1 MTKKTASSAAP
12 AVSLD
17 LVERLGADVSRRLEG
32 LASFVDRLGQ
42 EPLGPDGQACLRAID
57 ETLSDVRELL
67 ARANDL
73 NAARVGALSIEP
85 RPQALRLLM
94 DDLETRWAVE
104 AAAVGA
110 TLLVSYDGEPDA
122 AVMADPRRIGQIF
135 DALIGRALGDAG
147 RGAVE
152 ASLKARETAEGM
164 VIEGRVRDNGDWSPD
179 QAAGVFR
186 AGVDNA
192 DMNLSVGL
200 GMALARRL
208 AQAMGGKASAEANVG
223 PGVTITFELTL
234 PVALIAEPAEAEP
247 IAGAHR
253 VAHVLIVDDNAT
265 NRMVVEALCETF
277 DCTSEQVED
286 GVEAVEAARSG
297 RFDIILMDIKMPRMD
312 GVEATRTIRELPGKA
327 GVTPIIA
334 LTAKA
339 APADIQSY
347 LSAGMQNLVEKPI
360 APERLLEAMNTALAA
375 AEGVA
380 NDRAVA

>member
-1 MTKKTASSAAP
+1 MTKKPASSAAH
-12 AVSLD
+12 AVSLN

-57 ETLSDVRELL
+57 ETLTDVRELL
-67 ARANDL
+67 ARATDL
-73 NAARVGALSIEP
+73 NAARLGALSIEP
-85 RPQALRLLM
+85 CPQALRLLM
-94 DDLETRWAVE
+94 DDLEARWAVE

-152 ASLKARETAEGM
+152 ASLKARETTEGM
-164 VIEGRVRDNGDWSPD
+164 VIEGRVRDNGDWSPE

-186 AGVDNA
+186 AGVDN
-192 DMNLSVGL
+192 DQMNLSVGL

-208 AQAMGGKASAEANVG
+208 AEAMGGKASAEANVG

-234 PVALIAEPAEAEP
+234 PVALLAAEPEP
-247 IAGAHR
+247 TAGAHR

-286 GVEAVEAARSG
+286 GVEAVKAARSG

-312 GVEATRTIRELPGKA
+312 GVEATRTIRALPGKA

-347 LSAGMQNLVEKPI
+347 LAAGMQNLVEKPI

>member
-12 AVSLD
+12 AVSLG

-32 LASFVDRLGQ
+32 LASFVERLGR

-57 ETLSDVRELL
+57 ETLTDVRELL
-67 ARANDL
+67 ARATDL

-94 DDLETRWAVE
+94 DDIEARWAVE

-122 AVMADPRRIGQIF
+122 AVLADPRRIGQIF

-152 ASLKARETAEGM
+152 ASLKVRETAAGM
-164 VIEGRVRDNGDWSPD
+164 VVEGRVRDNGDWTPD

-186 AGVDNA
+186 AAVENEQ
-192 DMNLSVGL
+192 MNLSVGL

-208 AQAMGGKASAEANVG
+208 AQAMGGKATAEANVG

-234 PVALIAEPAEAEP
+234 PVVLLAEEP
-247 IAGAHR
+247 ERTAGAHR

-277 DCTSEQVED
+277 DCTSEQVAD
-286 GVEAVEAARSG
+286 GVEALDAARSG

-312 GVEATRTIRELPGKA
+312 GVEATRAIRELPGKA
-327 GVTPIIA
+327 GAVPIIA

-347 LSAGMQNLVEKPI
+347 LAAGMQNLVEKPI

-375 AEGVA
+375 AEDVA

>member
-12 AVSLD
+12 AVSLG

-57 ETLSDVRELL
+57 ESLTDVRELL
-67 ARANDL
+67 ARATDL
-73 NAARVGALSIEP
+73 NAARVGALAIEP

-94 DDLETRWAVE
+94 DDLEARWAVE

-110 TLLVSYDGEPDA
+110 TLLVSYDGQPDA

-152 ASLKARETAEGM
+152 ASLKARETADGM
-164 VIEGRVRDNGDWSPD
+164 VIEGRVRDNGDWTPD

-186 AGVDNA
+186 APIDNEA
-192 DMNLSVGL
+192 MNLSVGL

-208 AQAMGGKASAEANVG
+208 AEAMGGKATAEANVG
-223 PGVTITFELTL
+223 PGVTITFEVTL
-234 PVALIAEPAEAEP
+234 PVALLAEEPEPA
-247 IAGAHR
+247 AGADR

-312 GVEATRTIRELPGKA
+312 GVEATRAIRALPGKT
-327 GVTPIIA
+327 GQTPIIA

-347 LSAGMQNLVEKPI
+347 LAAGMQNLVEKPI
-360 APERLLEAMNTALAA
+360 APDRLLEAMNTALAA
-375 AEGVA
+375 AEDAA

>member
-12 AVSLD
+12 AVSLG

-57 ETLSDVRELL
+57 ESLTDVRELL
-67 ARANDL
+67 ARATDL
-73 NAARVGALSIEP
+73 NAARLGALSIDP

-94 DDLETRWAVE
+94 DDLEARWAVE

-110 TLLVSYDGEPDA
+110 TLLVSYDGQPDA

-152 ASLKARETAEGM
+152 ASLKARETADGM
-164 VIEGRVRDNGDWSPD
+164 VIEGRVRDNGDWTPD

-186 AGVDNA
+186 APLDNEA
-192 DMNLSVGL
+192 MNLSVGL

-208 AQAMGGKASAEANVG
+208 AEAMGGKATAEANVG
-223 PGVTITFELTL
+223 PGVTITFEVTL
-234 PVALIAEPAEAEP
+234 PVALLAEEPEPA
-247 IAGAHR
+247 AGADR

-312 GVEATRTIRELPGKA
+312 GVEATRAIRALPGKT
-327 GVTPIIA
+327 GQTPIIA

-347 LSAGMQNLVEKPI
+347 LAAGMQNLVEKPI
-360 APERLLEAMNTALAA
+360 APDRLLEAMNTALAA
-375 AEGVA
+375 AEDA
-380 NDRAVA
+380 ADDRAVA

>member
-12 AVSLD
+12 AVSLG

-57 ETLSDVRELL
+57 ESLTDVRELL
-67 ARANDL
+67 ARATDL
-73 NAARVGALSIEP
+73 NAARVGALSIDP

-94 DDLETRWAVE
+94 DDLEARWAVE

-110 TLLVSYDGEPDA
+110 TLLVSYDGQPDA

-152 ASLKARETAEGM
+152 ASLKARETADGM
-164 VIEGRVRDNGDWSPD
+164 VIEGRVRDNGDWTPD

-186 AGVDNA
+186 APIDNEA
-192 DMNLSVGL
+192 MNLSVGL

-208 AQAMGGKASAEANVG
+208 AEAMGGKATAEANVG
-223 PGVTITFELTL
+223 PGVTITFEVTL
-234 PVALIAEPAEAEP
+234 PVALLAEEPEPA
-247 IAGAHR
+247 AGADR
-253 VAHVLIVDDNAT
+253 VAHVLIVDDNGT

-312 GVEATRTIRELPGKA
+312 GVEATRAIRALPGKT
-327 GVTPIIA
+327 GQTPIIA

-347 LSAGMQNLVEKPI
+347 LAAGMQNLVEKPI
-360 APERLLEAMNTALAA
+360 APDRLLEAMNTALAA
-375 AEGVA
+375 AEDAA

>member
-1 MTKKTASSAAP
+1 MTKKTAPPATDKVSSG
-12 AVSLD
+12 

-32 LASFVDRLGQ
+32 LASFVERLGR

-57 ETLSDVRELL
+57 ETLTDVRELL
-67 ARANDL
+67 ARATDL
-73 NAARVGALSIEP
+73 NAARLGALSIQP
-85 RPQALRLLM
+85 HPQPLRVLM
-94 DDLETRWAVE
+94 DDIAARWAAE

-110 TLLVSYDGEPDA
+110 TLLVSYDGAPDA
-122 AVMADPRRIGQIF
+122 AVMADGRRIGQIF

-152 ASLKARETAEGM
+152 ASLKVRETAAGTM
-164 VIEGRVRDNGDWSPD
+164 IEGSVRDNGDWTPD

-186 AGVDNA
+186 AVVEDEQ
-192 DMNLSVGL
+192 MNLSVGL

-208 AQAMGGKASAEANVG
+208 AEAMGGKAVAEANVG
-223 PGVTITFELTL
+223 PGVTITFQITL
-234 PVALIAEPAEAEP
+234 PAAIMGAEPAP
-247 IAGAHR
+247 VAGAHR

-297 RFDIILMDIKMPRMD
+297 RFDVILMDIKMPRMD
-312 GVEATRTIRELPGKA
+312 GVAATRAIRALPGKA
-327 GVTPIIA
+327 GAVPIIA

-360 APERLLEAMNTALAA
+360 APERLLDAMNTALAA
-375 AEGVA
+375 AESVA
-380 NDRAVA
+380 NDRVVA